1 MHKLRRGWDEV
12 EGRFDRWGGTCNWR
26 GSECDQARAE
36 GSVYCPAHRDKR
48 LAENRAYREKKRAKG
63 GHLKTIRLMAPR
75 KKRAPG
81 PVPQANPVDRS
92 DGIEGSVIVLERAIR
107 ILRTK
112 TAALESAYAIL
123 TGETKEV
130 SP

>member
-1 MHKLRRGWDEV
+1 
-12 EGRFDRWGGTCNWR
+12 
-26 GSECDQARAE
+26 
-36 GSVYCPAHRDKR
+36 
-48 LAENRAYREKKRAKG
+48 
-63 GHLKTIRLMAPR
+63 MAPR